1 MHMKSLLYGIYIWF
15 DGPVGIMCGPLP
27 LCYRRRSLPMRFRKY
42 SGRREM
48 AVRIANALLPVA
60 RAAGVRAAE
69 RSCAARV
76 LGVRVALAMAG
87 SRGESCPMRGRSDK

>member
-1 MHMKSLLYGIYIWF
+1 MGMKSLLYGISIWF
-15 DGPVGIMCGPLP
+15 DGPVGTMCGPLP

-42 SGRREM
+42 SGRREV
-48 AVRIANALLPVA
+48 ARIANALLPVA

-87 SRGESCPMRGRSDK
+87 SRGESCPMRVRSDR